1 MNLYKH
7 KHKHKIERLC
17 LYDYGVI
24 IRSFVIMSTSDF
36 VVGIENVSVS
46 LLSQDYWPLTQEAV
60 RDCDLTYIKDK
71 WSADMI
77 RDGMHAIIL
86 VNALPE
92 VNTKEINVW
101 QYLAEYSP
109 PEDRGFMF
117 SMGDDRIVSLVQ
129 NKMTVGHSGYSM
141 GWTMRHI
148 EFIAKNG
155 IPAHREMIRAYP
167 GRANCY

>member
-1 MNLYKH
+1 MSAAAT
-7 KHKHKIERLC
+7 
-17 LYDYGVI
+17 VI
-24 IRSFVIMSTSDF
+24 ATATSVISLESVVVDLENTRTASDKN
-36 VVGIENVSVS
+36 E
-46 LLSQDYWPLTQEAV
+46 YWPLTQEAV

-155 IPAHREMIRAYP
+155 IPAHREMILAYP